1 MSKYIDNEEISSFKF
16 GEEIVVKDQ
25 WKRDYLFQILLYESP
40 TGFSLEAKETRQDEL
55 PGYEFNLFLEFDED
69 IESGKEMLIRKIKR
83 GLNRRHLT
91 KEDGKWEIGK
101 RDMLRGRIEWN
112 EDFSDTKYNRVFV
125 VDGKRVTM
133 EKFGE
138 MFERWEGWHFKFMI
152 IDRYDSDA

>member
-1 MSKYIDNEEISSFKF
+1 M
-16 GEEIVVKDQ
+16 
-25 WKRDYLFQILLYESP
+25 
-40 TGFSLEAKETRQDEL
+40 
-55 PGYEFNLFLEFDED
+55 
-69 IESGKEMLIRKIKR
+69 
-83 GLNRRHLT
+83 T

-112 EDFSDTKYNRVFV
+112 DDFSDTKYNRVFV

-138 MFERWEGWHFKFMI
+138 MFERWEGWHFKFKI

>member
-1 MSKYIDNEEISSFKF
+1 MSEYIDNEEISSFKF

-25 WKRDYLFQILLYESP
+25 WKRDYIFKILLYELP

-55 PGYEFNLFLEFDED
+55 PGYEFNLFLDFDED
-69 IESGKEMLIRKIKR
+69 IEFGKEMLIRKIKR
-83 GLNRRHLT
+83 GLNRRHLI

-112 EDFSDTKYNRVFV
+112 DDFSDTNYNRVFV

-138 MFERWEGWHFKFMI
+138 MFERWEGWHFKFKI
-152 IDRYDSDA
+152 IDRYDRDA